1 MLSRLLHNLWKSY
14 EKPYWNIVGDI
25 LCDNALPMEYDR
37 TIPRQDKKHAA
48 DVYSYFVD
56 WGILFNDGIAAKLN
70 KTCKEIEAARGE
82 LFRMISN
89 KMLEVQTTFWND
101 ENLTKASDIKY
112 VSKQTQV
119 YHVAWSKRSK

>member
-1 MLSRLLHNLWKSY
+1 MTERSHDK
-14 EKPYWNIVGDI
+14 I
-25 LCDNALPMEYDR
+25 
-37 TIPRQDKKHAA
+37 KKHAA

-89 KMLEVQTTFWND
+89 KMLEVQTTLWND
-101 ENLTKASDIKY
+101 DNLTKASDIKY

>member
-1 MLSRLLHNLWKSY
+1 MTERSHDK
-14 EKPYWNIVGDI
+14 I
-25 LCDNALPMEYDR
+25 
-37 TIPRQDKKHAA
+37 KKHAA

-70 KTCKEIEAARGE
+70 KTCKAIEAARGE

-101 ENLTKASDIKY
+101 EN
-112 VSKQTQV
+112 
-119 YHVAWSKRSK
+119 